1 MSNPS
6 MPNIYKI
13 GNIFD
18 KTPEESL
25 ALINK
30 AYPHA
35 LTTEYKYEIIKKVSD
50 IFSEQE
56 KLYDLLNEHTSR
68 TNTDYF
74 SGSLIIIREIFK
86 LIKSIKPI
94 EEKKYYRKKL
104 HHDMR
109 KCFISDQLIRHNI
122 KKRDSTWIG
131 VYNSVTNTI
140 DYNGTKYNSLTG
152 FATAHLRIYN
162 PDCKSVD
169 GWECCKYDH
178 NGSWVSTNKFDRS

>member
-1 MSNPS
+1 MTEGYLYCMSNPS

-35 LTTEYKYEIIKKVSD
+35 LPTEYKYEIIKKVSD

-86 LIKSIKPI
+86 LVKSIKPI

-122 KKRDSTWIG
+122 KKGILRG
-131 VYNSVTNTI
+131 LVYIILLPIQLITMEQNI
-140 DYNGTKYNSLTG
+140 IL
-152 FATAHLRIYN
+152 
-162 PDCKSVD
+162 
-169 GWECCKYDH
+169 
-178 NGSWVSTNKFDRS
+178 